1 VFLELRIDQ
10 NKVFRSYVT
19 VAGGQ
24 IVQAPIQAFKNVVAG
39 PHTAGLAI
47 ESQQQCLSSPGRLVV
62 SNVSV
67 SASASAFPLN

>member
-1 VFLELRIDQ
+1 
-10 NKVFRSYVT
+10 VT

-24 IVQAPIQAFKNVVAG
+24 TVQVPIQGFANVAAG

-47 ESQQQCLSSPGRLVV
+47 ESQQQCLSSPGRVVV

-67 SASASAFPLN
+67 SASAFPLP

>member
-1 VFLELRIDQ
+1 
-10 NKVFRSYVT
+10 VT
-19 VAGGQ
+19 VEGGQ
-24 IVQAPIQAFKNVVAG
+24 IVQAPIQGFKYVAAG

-67 SASASAFPLN
+67 SASAFPLN